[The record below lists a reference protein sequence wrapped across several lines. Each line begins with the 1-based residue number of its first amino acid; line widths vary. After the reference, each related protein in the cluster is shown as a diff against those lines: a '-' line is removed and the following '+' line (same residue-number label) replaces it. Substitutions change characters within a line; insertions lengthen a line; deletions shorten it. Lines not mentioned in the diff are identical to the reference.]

1 MLLSRVSNL
10 LMNTLSTIT
19 ENVKIQTYEPCKR
32 KYLVHP
38 GGDPKKKYADL
49 KFHPG
54 NMHDET
60 LRRKTF
66 DFPDINRLTQEKL
79 LKDQGLHGAIRY
91 LRQNGIRNI
100 ELATLK
106 YNTGD
111 GRGSIQILYAQPPWS
126 KALPRFSVDMFLH
139 GRNTSIGNLAVPAI
153 RSYFNGKAICML
165 SYRGE
170 ESNKGTPY
178 QEALADDVDAAIEF
192 LTKHKRW
199 ETERINFVASSLG
212 CDILTN
218 MFARRYELY
227 SQAKE
232 EFGNVTMIAP
242 FSSLK
247 DITDVSIGR
256 YRIIPRQVE
265 PTTAGLLY
273 PFRKLI
279 AKLFKNPILSLY
291 DNLHYLAA
299 KVHSVKIFA
308 SKLDEY
314 IPIQQTRRIYQK
326 LKELMGKERVSLK
339 EFSHMKHGELCQSVT

>member
-1 MLLSRVSNL
+1 M
-10 LMNTLSTIT
+10 STIT
-19 ENVKIQTYEPCKR
+19 EKLKIPIYEPAKEEYC
-32 KYLVHP
+32 VHP
-38 GGDPKKKYADL
+38 GGDPEKKYADL

-54 NMHDET
+54 NIHDET

-66 DFPDINRLTQEKL
+66 DFPDANRLTHEQL

-91 LRQNGIRNI
+91 LRQNGVRNI

-111 GRGSIQILYAQPPWS
+111 GRGAIQILYAQPPWS
-126 KALPRFSVDMFLH
+126 KALPRLSVDMFLH
-139 GRNTSIGNLAVPAI
+139 GRSTSIGNLAVPAI
-153 RSYFNGKAICML
+153 RSYFTGKAICML

-170 ESNKGTPY
+170 ENNKGTPY
-178 QEALADDVDAAIEF
+178 QEALADDLDAAIEF

-212 CDILTN
+212 CDVLAN
-218 MFARRYELY
+218 MCSRRFKLY
-227 SQAKE
+227 NQTKE
-232 EFGNVTMIAP
+232 KFGDVTMIAP

-256 YRIIPRQVE
+256 YRIIPREVE

-291 DNLHYLAA
+291 DNLPYLAA
-299 KVHSVKIFA
+299 KVCSVKIFA
-308 SKLDEY
+308 SRIDEY
-314 IPIQQTRRIYQK
+314 IPIEQTRKVYRL
-326 LKELMGKERVSLK
+326 LKHLMGNERVALK